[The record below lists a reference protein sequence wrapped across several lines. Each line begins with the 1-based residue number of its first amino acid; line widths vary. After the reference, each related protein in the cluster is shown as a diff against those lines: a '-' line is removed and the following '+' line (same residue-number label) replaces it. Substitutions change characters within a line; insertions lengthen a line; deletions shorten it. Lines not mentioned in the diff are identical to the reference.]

1 MNLTSKKHLLS
12 ASAVCLTLGT
22 ALSLQANEPATDAR
36 LRALEHELSILR
48 QELSAEKANRAQRP
62 TDFVAGEYVPEPEP
76 MADPVDRDEV
86 FVTPKQSAVT
96 ELKVRGRM
104 HYQFGYA
111 SADEYSDFST
121 QEWRR
126 LRLGVSGKILDD
138 WSFELVGNIQTTDSS
153 TLLEDAHL
161 RYNGLDWTTI
171 TFEHLRP
178 RFGAELNTSSS
189 KIKTV
194 ERSNISN
201 SFDPGKITGI
211 SFAGDYG
218 IFDYQ
223 LGAYNGESGDQR
235 SSELTNRGNE
245 GVPEYL
251 LNASVGLDF
260 SEQVGLDQ
268 LAFRLDYIDN
278 ADDDGIDQKFGPESA
293 WAASV
298 SLATGRFSFL
308 AEYVHAELFN
318 GGEIDGFYLMPSV
331 MLTDKLEAVLRYENM
346 EADGGGSVRH
356 QSRYARRV
364 VASDPGVSSAGSTR
378 GEDYWALYGGVNYY
392 INKSLKFMF
401 GVEYAEL
408 DDISGSRDSI
418 DTVTGF
424 GAIRLEF

>member
-1 MNLTSKKHLLS
+1 M
-12 ASAVCLTLGT
+12 
-22 ALSLQANEPATDAR
+22 SLQADEPATDAR

-48 QELSAEKANRAQRP
+48 QELSSERSTNSQAKRP
-62 TDFVAGEYVPEPEP
+62 TDYVAGEYVAPP
-76 MADPVDRDEV
+76 MDPVDRDDV
-86 FVTPKQSAVT
+86 FVAPKQSAVT
-96 ELKVRGRM
+96 ELKVRGRL

-111 SADEYSDFST
+111 GSDDYSDFST
-121 QEWRR
+121 LEWRR

-138 WSFELVGNIQTTDSS
+138 WSFEIVGRVQTTDSA
-153 TLLEDAHL
+153 TKLEDAYL

-171 TFEHLRP
+171 SFEHLRP

-201 SFDPGKITGI
+201 SFDPGKITGL

-235 SSELTNRGNE
+235 SSERTNLGNE

-251 LNASVGLDF
+251 LNASIGLDF
-260 SEQVGLDQ
+260 SENVGLDQ

-278 ADDDGIDQKFGPESA
+278 SDDDGIDQVFGPENA

-298 SLATGRFSFL
+298 SLASGPFSFV
-308 AEYVHAELFN
+308 AEYVQAELFN
-318 GGEIDGFYLMPSV
+318 GSELSGFYLMPSV
-331 MLTDKLEAVLRYENM
+331 RLSDKLEAVLRYETM
-346 EADGGGSVRH
+346 EGDDGGTIRH

-364 VASDPGVSSAGSTR
+364 VASNPGVPSAGVR

-392 INKSLKFMF
+392 VNKSLKLMF

-408 DDISGSRDSI
+408 DDIAGSNGSL
-418 DTVTGF
+418 DTITGY
-424 GAIRLEF
+424 GAVRLEF

>member
-1 MNLTSKKHLLS
+1 MKLTSRNYLLS
-12 ASAVCLTLGT
+12 ASAVCLTLGS
-22 ALSLQANEPATDAR
+22 ALSLQADEPATDAR

-48 QELSAEKANRAQRP
+48 QELSAEKASKAQRP
-62 TDFVAGEYVPEPEP
+62 TDFVAGEYVPEP
-76 MADPVDRDEV
+76 MIDPVDRDDV

-111 SADEYSDFST
+111 SADDYGDFHT
-121 QEWRR
+121 HELRR
-126 LRLGVSGKILDD
+126 LRLGVSGKLLDD
-138 WSFELVGNIQTTDSS
+138 WSFELVGNIKESGS
-153 TLLEDAHL
+153 ALEDAYI

-171 TFEHLRP
+171 SFEHLRP

-201 SFDPGKITGI
+201 HFDPGKITGV
-211 SFAGDYG
+211 SLSGDYG

-223 LGAYNGESGDQR
+223 IGAYNGESGDQR
-235 SSELTNRGNE
+235 TSERTLNGNE

-268 LAFRLDYIDN
+268 LTFRFDYIDN
-278 ADDDGIDQKFGPESA
+278 ADDDGINQNFGSESA

-298 SLATGRFSFL
+298 SLASGNFSL
-308 AEYVHAELFN
+308 MAEYIHAELFG
-318 GGEIDGFYLMPSV
+318 GGEVDGFYILPSV

-346 EADGGGSVRH
+346 EADSGGSIRH

-364 VASDPGVSSAGSTR
+364 VASDPGIGSAGAR

-392 INKSLKFMF
+392 INKSLKLMF

-408 DDISGSRDSI
+408 DDISGRSDSI
-418 DTVTGF
+418 DTITGF
-424 GAIRLEF
+424 GAVRLEF

>member
-1 MNLTSKKHLLS
+1 MKLTPKKHLFK
-12 ASAVCLTLGT
+12 ASALCLTLGT

-36 LRALEHELSILR
+36 LRALEHELSVLR
-48 QELSAEKANRAQRP
+48 QELSAQKAIKSQRP
-62 TDFVAGEYVPEPEP
+62 TDFVAGEDYIPAP
-76 MADPVDRDEV
+76 MDPVDRDDV

-111 SADEYSDFST
+111 SADDYGDFST

-138 WSFELVGNIQTTDSS
+138 WSFEIVGNVQTSDSS
-153 TLLEDAHL
+153 TLLEDAYL
-161 RYNGLDWTTI
+161 RYNGLDWTTL

-194 ERSNISN
+194 ERSNLSN
-201 SFDPGKITGI
+201 SFDPGKITGVN
-211 SFAGDYG
+211 FAGDYG

-235 SSELTNRGNE
+235 SSERTLNGNE

-251 LNASVGLDF
+251 LNASIGLDF
-260 SEQVGLDQ
+260 SEQVGLDE

-298 SLATGRFSFL
+298 SLASGPFSFM
-308 AEYVHAELFN
+308 AEYVHAELFG
-318 GGEIDGFYLMPSV
+318 GGEVDGFYLMPSV
-331 MLTDKLEAVLRYENM
+331 MLSDKLEAVLRYESM
-346 EADGGGSVRH
+346 EADGGASVRH

-364 VASDPGVSSAGSTR
+364 VASDPGVGSAGVR

-392 INKSLKFMF
+392 INKSLKLMF

-408 DDISGSRDSI
+408 DDIGGRGDSI
-418 DTVTGF
+418 DTITGF
-424 GAIRLEF
+424 GAVRLEF